1 MVVFRDAVAE
11 HYRSKGYRLH
21 EHVKVRGKSGAVH
34 ACDMVAQGPLGN
46 LIISFGDD
54 MPFEA
59 AEIGAVRRAARDV
72 GATAVV
78 AVERMPEG
86 IRSLAARAGV
96 VLLDQDALEAVELE
110 TVGKVVET
118 DEVAWP
124 DPERKRTARPEVAEP
139 PKAAPRTEPFAW
151 LPVKKAPELPER
163 PSRPAGVV
171 QVHVPT
177 KQAQQADGMLRW
189 VLIAVIGGASAGLVF
204 FGLQALF

>member
-1 MVVFRDAVAE
+1 MFRDAVAE

-59 AEIGAVRRAARDV
+59 AEMGAVRRAARDV
-72 GATAVV
+72 GATPVV

-96 VLLDQDALEAVELE
+96 VLLDRDALEAVELE
-110 TVGKVVET
+110 PIAATESDT
-118 DEVAWP
+118 VAWP
-124 DPERKRTARPEVAEP
+124 DRGPRRAERPTITEPKPVARS
-139 PKAAPRTEPFAW
+139 EPFAW
-151 LPVKKAPELPER
+151 LPTKKAPELPER

-171 QVHVPT
+171 QVHVPPAPEQMSQT
-177 KQAQQADGMLRW
+177 LRW
-189 VLIAVIGGASAGLVF
+189 ILVAVVGGATAGLVF

>member
-1 MVVFRDAVAE
+1 MFRDAVAE

-54 MPFEA
+54 TPFEA
-59 AEIGAVRRAARDV
+59 AEMGAVRRAARDV
-72 GATAVV
+72 GATPVV

-86 IRSLAARAGV
+86 IRNLAARAGV
-96 VLLDQDALEAVELE
+96 VLLDRDALEAVELAPVAHE
-110 TVGKVVET
+110 M
-118 DEVAWP
+118 DAPVAWP
-124 DPERKRTARPEVAEP
+124 DPERRRTEA
-139 PKAAPRTEPFAW
+139 PKVTQPVPVQRTEPFAW
-151 LPVKKAPELPER
+151 LPKKSIPAPEPT
-163 PSRPAGVV
+163 RPAGVM

-177 KQAQQADGMLRW
+177 KQAQQADPLLRW
-189 VLIAVIGGASAGLVF
+189 LLVAVVGGAAAGLVF